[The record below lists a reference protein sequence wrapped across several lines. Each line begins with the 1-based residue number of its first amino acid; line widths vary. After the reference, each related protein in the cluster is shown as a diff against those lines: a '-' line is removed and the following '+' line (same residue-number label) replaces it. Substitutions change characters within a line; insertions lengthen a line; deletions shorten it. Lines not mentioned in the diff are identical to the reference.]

1 MHFGDDRHGRVI
13 ARATDALT
21 DMVDSLKDCSLYFG
35 LAGVAVALRALG
47 HGAAADRALGRI
59 WERFDGERWNDM
71 FELFVGNAGIGL
83 GALHAGEV
91 DLAVTAVTPYLT
103 TADPTPWGVN
113 WAVRPLPPRSHHIA
127 HGTLGI
133 VYALAAVGDAAG
145 QDDLVD
151 MALAGAAEWSDA
163 TRRVR
168 TASSSRTPT
177 RRTDPN

>member
-1 MHFGDDRHGRVI
+1 MEGFEQLSHGVEAAHLASGAVDWLVDRVAVDAEDPSLYQGLAGMVLALREAQVHFGDDRHGRVI

-47 HGAAADRALGRI
+47 RGAAADRALGRI

-113 WAVRPLPPRSHHIA
+113 
-127 HGTLGI
+127 
-133 VYALAAVGDAAG
+133 
-145 QDDLVD
+145 
-151 MALAGAAEWSDA
+151 
-163 TRRVR
+163 
-168 TASSSRTPT
+168 
-177 RRTDPN
+177 